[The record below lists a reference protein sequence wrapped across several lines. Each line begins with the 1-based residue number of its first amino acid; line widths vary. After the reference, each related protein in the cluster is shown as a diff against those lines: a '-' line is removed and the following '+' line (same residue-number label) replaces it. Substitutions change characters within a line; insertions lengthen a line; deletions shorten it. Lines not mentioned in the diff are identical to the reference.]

1 MDSQKGAHRME
12 TLEAIRTR
20 RSIRRFTGE
29 AIPREHL
36 IALVDAAHWA
46 ATGSNKQPWE
56 FIVITDRATIAQ
68 LCAASA
74 WMERAAAVIAVV
86 MDPVSRWWVE
96 DGSAAVQN
104 LLLAAHALGYGACW
118 LEGYTIPHEDAFKAL
133 LSVPAERRLFTLV
146 PVGVPAEQPTREKKP
161 LEQVLYWEKYGA

>member
-1 MDSQKGAHRME
+1 ME

-29 AIPREHL
+29 TIPREHL
-36 IALVDAAHWA
+36 IALVDAARWA
-46 ATGSNKQPWE
+46 ASGSNKQPWE
-56 FIVITDRATIAQ
+56 FVIVTDRTTIAQ

-74 WMERAAAVIAVV
+74 WMEHAAAIIAVV
-86 MDPVSRWWVE
+86 MDPASRWWME

-118 LEGYTIPHEDAFKAL
+118 LEGYTIPHEEEFKAL
-133 LSVPAERRLFTLV
+133 LHVPADRRLFTLV
-146 PVGVPAEQPTREKKP
+146 PVGVPAERPTREKKP